1 MWDETRWW
9 RRSLAQAEEKSAS
22 TRNREEFLKSQHLR
36 FPLGDR
42 RGGCIKFALVLQQVP
57 KELERK
63 KKNYEFYVNLL
74 LIKD

>member
-1 MWDETRWW
+1 MGRDEMVEAIA
-9 RRSLAQAEEKSAS
+9 LKAEEKSAS

-63 KKNYEFYVNLL
+63 KKNYKFYVNLL